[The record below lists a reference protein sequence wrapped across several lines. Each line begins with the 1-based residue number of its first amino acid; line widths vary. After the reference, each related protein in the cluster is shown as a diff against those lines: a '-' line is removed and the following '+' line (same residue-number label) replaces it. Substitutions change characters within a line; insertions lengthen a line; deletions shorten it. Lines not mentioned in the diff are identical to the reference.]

1 MREVVT
7 RAKIKKF
14 TGQKELIFPAGTILT
29 QAARQWIKEKGI
41 QVAFAGREAP
51 QEETPIPGREKEEKE
66 ANRAIVTVL
75 GHDKVGIIAGI
86 AGVLADANVNILDIS
101 QTVLQEFFAMV
112 MIVDLTGC
120 RVDFATLR
128 RMLED
133 KGEELELKVTLQ
145 HEDIFRFMHRV

>member
-1 MREVVT
+1 M
-7 RAKIKKF
+7 
-14 TGQKELIFPAGTILT
+14 
-29 QAARQWIKEKGI
+29 
-41 QVAFAGREAP
+41 
-51 QEETPIPGREKEEKE
+51 PGREKEEKE